1 MIHSKLIKKQQGG
14 FKKMSEFILFPSET
28 MEEKL
33 RKVEEYQ
40 EFLLTLEEAKN
51 MDDLRKMEDLASK
64 TNKEIIFLTDFYLL
78 NDFLKEKFGMNMN
91 DFFEE
96 YTFLYLDE
104 KLPLFQASRR
114 VICLFEEQKTDSN
127 AISELKRKLLNFH
140 ESKIDIINYGPLHI
154 HNSDISYFILRKAN
168 FNISKNKLPKGFT
181 FSKNRFNFFVS
192 SSSQCDLTVVYE
204 EKDKEP

>member
-1 MIHSKLIKKQQGG
+1 
-14 FKKMSEFILFPSET
+14 MSEFIVFPSET
-28 MEEKL
+28 MEERS
-33 RKVEEYQ
+33 RKVEEYKK
-40 EFLLTLEEAKN
+40 FLLTLEEAKN

-104 KLPLFQASRR
+104 KLPLFQASED
-114 VICLFEEQKTDSN
+114 VVCLFEDQN
-127 AISELKRKLLNFH
+127 AYDENASLEMKAKLAHFRGENP
-140 ESKIDIINYGPLHI
+140 ESPINKIYDGPLH
-154 HNSDISYFILRKAN
+154 NSNISYFILRKVHFVIKREN
-168 FNISKNKLPKGFT
+168 MPINGFV
-181 FSKNRFNFFVS
+181 FSNEKFNFWIT
-192 SSSQCDLTVVYE
+192 SSSQCDLSVVYE